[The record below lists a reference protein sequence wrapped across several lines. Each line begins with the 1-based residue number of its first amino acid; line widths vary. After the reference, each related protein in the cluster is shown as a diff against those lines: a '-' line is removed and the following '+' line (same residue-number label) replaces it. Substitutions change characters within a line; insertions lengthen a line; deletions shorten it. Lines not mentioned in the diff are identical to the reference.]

1 MICFLESKFPWSF
14 FLGKSLEH
22 LSNKNKLDK
31 PWGTFPGIQ
40 GVFWSPSW
48 RPLKTRPVKGLRDRE
63 CQQTTGT
70 NLASGEV
77 WHHFSLDGFL
87 KFLRNPFRGGLA
99 KVGRIKL
106 TQT

>member
-1 MICFLESKFPWSF
+1 MHDLLLEFQISIEFLFC
-14 FLGKSLEH
+14 KSLEH
-22 LSNKNKLDK
+22 LSNKNKMDT

-48 RPLKTRPVKGLRDRE
+48 RPLKTRPVKGLRDGE

-87 KFLRNPFRGGLA
+87 KFFENPFRGGFS
-99 KVGRIKL
+99 
-106 TQT
+106 QSC